1 MGVGCLIIKQ
11 PGFHYLMSMK
21 EEPDEVLIEK
31 SRDGDMAAFKML
43 VVRHEGKVAGAVRS
57 MLGAT
62 PEAEDVGQEV
72 FIKFYDS
79 LNKFRGES
87 QLSTYLI
94 RIAINLAL
102 NELKRKQKANARY
115 ASLES
120 VGGMGDAADT
130 MDLKELLAYEFK
142 QLDANFQAVATLRLI
157 EGYST
162 EETSSLLGIPLGTTL
177 SRLARAQQKLR
188 LALTKKL

>member
-1 MGVGCLIIKQ
+1 
-11 PGFHYLMSMK
+11 MSMK
-21 EEPDEVLIEK
+21 EDLDEVLIEK
-31 SRDGDMAAFKML
+31 SRSGDMAAFKML
-43 VVRHEGKVAGAVRS
+43 VVRHEGKVAGVVRS

-87 QLSTYLI
+87 QVSTYLI

-142 QLDANFQAVATLRLI
+142 QLDADFQAVATLRLI